1 MGFSSNHAADPRNT
15 LPSEVFPARPG
26 VFTPLFDIVMES
38 FSLFPHS
45 YLKKNMCLGVYEVSF
60 TLARHPASESYEAY
74 LAPNLYSYL
83 FCGY

>member
-1 MGFSSNHAADPRNT
+1 MIMKIMIIRPLAWLSPAIFLPFSPFISQ
-15 LPSEVFPARPG
+15 
-26 VFTPLFDIVMES
+26 
-38 FSLFPHS
+38 
-45 YLKKNMCLGVYEVSF
+45 KNMCLGVYEVSF